1 MKTTTYLINKRR
13 SDGTVRLSVADRAEW
28 LAVVKA
34 NRELPTGQRRYFIV
48 DYIKD
53 GTDLDCMVME
63 APVDVYRVW
72 IRGYMAEKRNRE
84 TGKGYQLLSADA
96 PAACGDG
103 LGLLDTIS
111 AGCSVEEYVCGE
123 MLLADL
129 REALA
134 TWKPWANDLL
144 DVYLQGKKRSC
155 TEFLSQKYS
164 VSPQVIRKYK
174 RQFEDFIKNFLGSVS
189 F

>member
-1 MKTTTYLINKRR
+1 MKTTTYLINKQQT
-13 SDGTVRLSVADRAEW
+13 DGTVRLSVADHAEW

-34 NRELPTGQRRYFIV
+34 NRELPAEQRRYFIV

-72 IRGYMAEKRNRE
+72 IRGYMAGKRNRE
-84 TGKGYQLLSADA
+84 AGKGYQLLSADA
-96 PAACGDG
+96 PAADSGG
-103 LGLLDTIS
+103 FGLLDTIS
-111 AGCSVEEYVCGE
+111 AGCSVEENVCGE
-123 MLLADL
+123 ILLADL

-134 TWKPWANDLL
+134 AWKPWANDLL
-144 DVYLQGKKRSC
+144 DIYLQGHKRTCSDV
-155 TEFLSQKYS
+155 LAKRYSISQRM
-164 VSPQVIRKYK
+164 VRKYK
-174 RQFEDFIKNFLGSVS
+174 VQFEDFVKKFFEAVP

>member
-1 MKTTTYLINKRR
+1 MKTTTYLINKQQT
-13 SDGTVRLSVADRAEW
+13 DGIIRLSVADRAEW
-28 LAVVKA
+28 LAVVRA
-34 NRELPTGQRRYFIV
+34 NRELPTEQRRYFIV

-63 APVDVYRVW
+63 VPADAYRVW

-84 TGKGYQLLSADA
+84 AGKGYQLLSADA
-96 PAACGDG
+96 PAADSDG

-134 TWKPWANDLL
+134 AWKPWANDLL

-164 VSPQVIRKYK
+164 VSSQVIRKYK
-174 RQFEDFIKNFLGSVS
+174 RQFENFVKKFLGSVS